1 MSFFAGQPLVQ
12 QSAAP
17 LPTDALLMR
26 AVYLASAGTL
36 KQTLLTDN
44 VAQTILFNAVS
55 VPDADLSVDLV
66 TGEVTSVKD
75 FAGMASISCSILREQ
90 AGGTI
95 TRWGLFI
102 ETWNVATLAWDK
114 IPGSLRPLTLP
125 TADTNVERFIDLT
138 FSVNLVA
145 GQKFR
150 FRHFCNQVS
159 RQVSLV
165 SQAAT
170 ASLPSSAAAVMSF
183 WGIKP

>member
-1 MSFFAGQPLVQ
+1 MFFGWPPIVQ

-26 AVYLASAGTL
+26 AVYLAGAGTL
-36 KQTLLTDN
+36 KQTLLADG

-55 VPDADLSVDLV
+55 VPDADLVVDLV

-90 AGGTI
+90 AGVA

-102 ETWNVATLAWDK
+102 ETWNVATLVWDK
-114 IPGSLRPLTLP
+114 IPGSLRPLSLP
-125 TADTNVERFIDLT
+125 TADTNVERFVDLT

-150 FRHFCNQVS
+150 FRHVCDHVGQ
-159 RQVSLV
+159 QVSLV